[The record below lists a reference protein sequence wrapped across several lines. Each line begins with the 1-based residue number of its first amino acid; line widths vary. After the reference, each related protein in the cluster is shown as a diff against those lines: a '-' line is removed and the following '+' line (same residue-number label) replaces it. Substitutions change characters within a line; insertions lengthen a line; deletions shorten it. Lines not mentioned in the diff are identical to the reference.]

1 MSKKILIVDDALFMR
16 ESIKNMLIN
25 SSDIEVVG
33 EAANGIE
40 GVELYSRLRPDI
52 VTMDITMP
60 DMGGIEALQKIREID
75 PEARVIMI
83 SAMGQEGMVKQSIIS
98 GAKTFVVKPFSE
110 DVLISTINKILA
122 L

>member
-16 ESIKNMLIN
+16 ESIKNILIN
-25 SSDIEVVG
+25 SSDIEIIG

-75 PEARVIMI
+75 PGARVIMI

-98 GAKTFVVKPFSE
+98 GAKTFIVKPFSE